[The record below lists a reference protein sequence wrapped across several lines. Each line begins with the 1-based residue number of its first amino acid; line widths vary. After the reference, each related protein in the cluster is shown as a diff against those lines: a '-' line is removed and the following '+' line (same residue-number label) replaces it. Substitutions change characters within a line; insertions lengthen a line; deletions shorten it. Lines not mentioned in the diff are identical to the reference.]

1 VRTPTQPI
9 LLAAFAVA
17 FAALGA
23 MYWHVPYSRADI
35 TSIGAWGAAIVGTL
49 TAAAI
54 IAGRCRFW
62 PSVLTMAASVPAVV
76 AARVVFEGMR
86 DPTSHNLWPFE
97 LVLAA
102 IVGLAIALFGGAI
115 GALVA
120 WAIDGAAGHDA

>member
-1 VRTPTQPI
+1 VKHPQPF
-9 LLAAFAVA
+9 LLAAFAAA
-17 FAALGA
+17 FASLGGI
-23 MYWHVPYSRADI
+23 YWRVPYDRADA

-49 TAAAI
+49 AAAAI

-76 AARVVFEGMR
+76 ATRVVFDGMH

-102 IVGLAIALFGGAI
+102 VVGLAIALFGGVI

-120 WAIDGAAGHDA
+120 WAVDGAAGHDA